1 MKFDNVDNGDIHD
14 MMGEREA
21 AYGQEED
28 ANLDVIEQLDSKIQ
42 EVEGENQH
50 LRDKNSEMIRYIE
63 KLRANKQTMKHKLQ
77 QIKGGNGSDQTDLLI
92 AKKDNKIEELSE
104 QLIDQDELR

>member
-1 MKFDNVDNGDIHD
+1 MAQLLNIKSDKIGGLKQQSARIQMKFDNVDNGDIHD

-42 EVEGENQH
+42 EVEGEN
-50 LRDKNSEMIRYIE
+50 
-63 KLRANKQTMKHKLQ
+63 
-77 QIKGGNGSDQTDLLI
+77 
-92 AKKDNKIEELSE
+92 
-104 QLIDQDELR
+104 